1 MWGRDS
7 RGQCPLG
14 HSTHH
19 CNNFVQWSP
28 PKPPSKAC
36 LRFGFSIEVR
46 LFSLFKCFVPFNV
59 QKKKT
64 WYSFT
69 ILLLSHSKLMWTDKL
84 LSVSCFNI
92 SFRTG
97 VDVLNVSWMS
107 ELWISLLY
115 NAETTEVVYEVRIL
129 GTFRKIAF
137 IINSFFKTQGGGQ
150 LQFRAEHF
158 HRHFDRAQSSLKTNS
173 PLFSKNIRT
182 FNKA

>member
-1 MWGRDS
+1 MWGTDR

-36 LRFGFSIEVR
+36 LRFGLSIEVR
-46 LFSLFKCFVPFNV
+46 LFSLFKCFVLLMYR
-59 QKKKT
+59 KKNMVFI
-64 WYSFT
+64 YNSAFVSFE
-69 ILLLSHSKLMWTDKL
+69 LMWADKL

-92 SFRTG
+92 SFRLG

-107 ELWISLLY
+107 ELWIPLLY
-115 NAETTEVVYEVRIL
+115 NTEAIEVVYEVRIL

-137 IINSFFKTQGGGQ
+137 IINSFSIKGKVADSYSF
-150 LQFRAEHF
+150 LQNIYFGILTE
-158 HRHFDRAQSSLKTNS
+158 NS
-173 PLFSKNIRT
+173 PSWKPVVHYLVIKS
-182 FNKA
+182 AL